1 MYSFR
6 QLCAFPP
13 FVVSQSLFCRMADH
27 IFRLKDTP
35 LGTVLVKFYQITPYS
50 DDAFMKAKARDFLQA
65 TVGSGNPWS
74 LALYQGRIDTN
85 PVLTEAIAQ
94 LHTRC
99 PACTA
104 VRIEQAS

>member
-1 MYSFR
+1 MRF
-6 QLCAFPP
+6 FP
-13 FVVSQSLFCRMADH
+13 FCCLQSLFCKMADH

-35 LGTVLVKFYQITPYS
+35 LGTVLVKFYQITPYT
-50 DDAFMKAKARDFLQA
+50 DEAFTKAKARDFLQA

-85 PVLTEAIAQ
+85 HVLTKAIAQ
-94 LHTRC
+94 LHDRC

-104 VRIEQAS
+104 VRIEQVS